1 MTKRSLLRTGLI
13 LLSWSLANPGFGQQA
28 TTAPTHPAYLLQIG
42 DEVAIRVFHNPELD
56 QVVRIRP
63 DGNISAQLVN
73 DIPAE
78 GITPTALAAVLARK
92 YSEFYQAPKVS
103 AIVMSFAN
111 QKVFVGGEVAQPGA
125 IPLIGRMTALSAVI
139 QAGGFRPSA
148 RSDQLLLIRND
159 GNGNRSV
166 HSIDLKHIKEN
177 AEGDFPLQAFDML
190 YVPQSRISKAD
201 QFVDRYVRQLL
212 PGTLSGGFSY
222 LAGHS
227 VAVVQP

>member
-1 MTKRSLLRTGLI
+1 MRKSFLLHGGLLLLGSCLVCAGFAQEAASASKRS
-13 LLSWSLANPGFGQQA
+13 P
-28 TTAPTHPAYLLQIG
+28 YLLQIG
-42 DEVAIRVFHNPELD
+42 DELAIRVFNCPELD

-78 GITPTALAAVLARK
+78 GITPTALAEILTHK
-92 YSEFYQAPKVS
+92 YSEFYQAPRVS

-111 QKVFVGGEVAQPGA
+111 QKVFVGGEVLQPGP

-148 RSDQLLLIRND
+148 RSDELILVRND
-159 GNGNRSV
+159 GHGNRTV
-166 HSIDLKHIKEN
+166 RSIDLKHIKEN
-177 AEGDFPLQAFDML
+177 ASGDLPLQAFDML

-201 QFVDRYVRQLL
+201 QFVDRYIRQLL
-212 PGTLSGGFSY
+212 PGTLTGGFTY
-222 LAGHS
+222 LAGHT
-227 VAVVQP
+227 AVVQP